1 MLLPRISY
9 KLFVVTL
16 SVFVASFLACGT
28 GTAEPRKDDR
38 TLCARYSLPAS
49 VVNKPF
55 KFAGETIPLERGDA
69 RVRMTNAV
77 NFLLL
82 DARGVLTTWLL
93 DYDRRAWI
101 IEEILTKEGIPSDFA
116 LLAPVVS
123 GMVGGASGRLP
134 GAGWWAI
141 DQPCTQAE
149 GVPMS
154 NDSWRDDRLDLEL
167 STACFAARL
176 KSIKKELGTGSW
188 LVAAAAYLSSTKAIS
203 GYLKSWNTDDLWTIP
218 LPDVAEE
225 LLARWIALGI
235 IKADS
240 KAVGLELQSVPP
252 LTYDGLTGLVLA
264 KDLPVAEIARMTGA
278 APRRIMELNPKI
290 KPGSGKVPS
299 VVNGKRLTHSL
310 AAPKGKGL
318 TLVEQLRKHGYLHE
332 KR

>member
-1 MLLPRISY
+1 MLLSGTSG
-9 KLFVVTL
+9 KLCAVTL
-16 SVFVASFLACGT
+16 SVFAVAFLARGISAA
-28 GTAEPRKDDR
+28 GPREDDR
-38 TLCARYSLPAS
+38 TQCARYSLPAS
-49 VVNKPF
+49 LVKKPF
-55 KFAGETIPLERGDA
+55 KFAGETIPLERTDA
-69 RVRMTNAV
+69 RGRITNAV

-101 IEEILTKEGIPSDFA
+101 IEEILIKEGIPSDFA
-116 LLAPVVS
+116 LLTPVVS

-218 LPDVAEE
+218 LPDVADE
-225 LLARWIALGI
+225 LLTRWIALGI
-235 IKADS
+235 IKTDS
-240 KAVGLELQSVPP
+240 KALGLELQSAPP
-252 LTYDGLTGLVLA
+252 LTYDGVTGIVLA
-264 KDLPVAEIARMTGA
+264 KDLPVAEIARMTGT

-310 AAPKGKGL
+310 AAPKGKGR
-318 TLVEQLRKHGYLHE
+318 TLVEQLGKHGYLYE